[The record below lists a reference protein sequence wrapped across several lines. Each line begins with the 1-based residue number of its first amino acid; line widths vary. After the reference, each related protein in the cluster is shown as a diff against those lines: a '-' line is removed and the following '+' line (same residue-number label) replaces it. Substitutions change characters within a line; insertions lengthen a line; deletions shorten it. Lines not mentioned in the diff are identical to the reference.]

1 MHVLNKQY
9 DEGGKSM
16 HLTPRENER
25 LLIYTAAELARRR
38 LRNGVKLN
46 HPEAVAIICDEL
58 LEQARGGQKRLVD
71 VIAFGSHILTQEE
84 VLDGVEQLIPMI
96 QVEGMFSD
104 GTKLITV
111 HDPIRFSTR
120 KELAVEVE
128 VDKYLTL

>member
-1 MHVLNKQY
+1 
-9 DEGGKSM
+9 M

-25 LLIYTAAELARRR
+25 LIIYTAAELARRR
-38 LRNGVKLN
+38 LKNGIKLN

-58 LEQARGGQKRLVD
+58 LEQAREGGKRLAD

-84 VLDGVEQLIPMI
+84 VLEGVEQLIPMI

-104 GTKLITV
+104 GSRLITV

-120 KELAVEVE
+120 RELEAE
-128 VDKYLTL
+128 KYLTL